1 MADSRDTRSMTHRPM
16 SACSACYREV
26 RHSGN
31 SGKVVRVE
39 AFALLRRRSF
49 MAAVTA
55 TRFDERRT
63 TTFGAV
69 GVAGVFVFMASLKN
83 SLSCMQPGTFR
94 PPRLLTA

>member
-1 MADSRDTRSMTHRPM
+1 MTRRSI
-16 SACSACYREV
+16 SACSACYRGV
-26 RHSGN
+26 RHSGS
-31 SGKVVRVE
+31 SGKVLRVD

-69 GVAGVFVFMASLKN
+69 GIAGFFVFMASLKD
-83 SLSCMQPGTFR
+83 SL
-94 PPRLLTA
+94 